1 MYQQGRMNDIVYAVH
16 GGMEDWAYA
25 ASWDTGHSTPC
36 NQNGYDASRTTYD
49 PAELRAFNILV
60 ETSNV
65 KTPPENTL
73 GDTST
78 DPLEYRQSGDGHV
91 PRNMRLAA
99 LLLDIV
105 QPYVVLHC
113 PCESF
118 ADDHDMSLTDS
129 LTIQWEVGGCFD
141 VDETS
146 LMWGRFPTESEVS
159 GVHSAW
165 DTWHDWTCQV
175 RDLNLVVGHSET
187 TLSGSSRW
195 NRVGTSNF
203 MSQKSAPFLP
213 QFEQNISISKIWQ
226 DLTNAGLVSDQDSEV
241 DVFIM
246 ATAHVDSFMM
256 HQSSPEPNVEPQSH
270 FVNARLSDDWDKQV
284 GEHRVLG
291 HSEWLSTPIK
301 LHLTRDEST
310 ATTESTTTT
319 TESPASTTTQGC
331 NTRGGIL
338 CTTIIPWEQA
348 STPGSDNTNGGSTN
362 STNNATA
369 AVLLAFFMITMIA
382 LFAYGYSRWS
392 VKKREGLYRV
402 VQTEQKDD
410 ADLESG
416 RALYEEDEEDED
428 DDGEEVEI

>member
-1 MYQQGRMNDIVYAVH
+1 MNDIVYAVH

-99 LLLDIV
+99 LLYDIV

-165 DTWHDWTCQV
+165 DTWHDWTSQV

-213 QFEQNISISKIWQ
+213 QFEQNISISNIWQ
-226 DLTNAGLVSDQDSEV
+226 DLTNAGLVTDQDSEV

-246 ATAHVDSFMM
+246 ATAKVDSFMM
-256 HQSSPEPNVEPQSH
+256 PQSSPEPNVAPQSH

-310 ATTESTTTT
+310 ATTESTTMT

-348 STPGSDNTNGGSTN
+348 STPGSDNTNGGSDNFNN
-362 STNNATA
+362 SATA

-402 VQTEQKDD
+402 VVQTEQKVDI
-410 ADLESG
+410 DLESG
-416 RALYEEDEEDED
+416 RALYEEDEEDDE